1 MIVKILG
8 PGCRNCHT
16 LEERT
21 RAALTQLGLDAEIQA
36 VTDYAQIAGY
46 GVMKTPG
53 LVVDEEVLVAGKVPS
68 VKGLTQLIAER

>member
-8 PGCRNCHT
+8 PGCRNCHS

-21 RAALTQLGLDAEIQA
+21 REALAQLGLQAQIEA
-36 VTDYAQIAGY
+36 VTDYAEIARY

-53 LVVDEEVLVAGKVPS
+53 LVVDEEVVVSGKVPS
-68 VKGLTQLIAER
+68 VADLTKLLTER

>member
-8 PGCRNCHT
+8 PGCRNCHA

-21 RAALTQLGLDAEIQA
+21 REALTQLGLAADIET
-36 VTDYAQIAGY
+36 VTDYAEIAGY

-68 VKGLTQLIAER
+68 AKDIARLIATR

>member
-8 PGCRNCHT
+8 PGCRNCHA

-21 RAALTQLGLDAEIQA
+21 REALTQLGLHAEIEA
-36 VTDYAQIAGY
+36 VTDYAEIARY

-68 VKGLTQLIAER
+68 AKELARILAAR

>member
-21 RAALTQLGLDAEIQA
+21 REALTQLGLDAEIEA
-36 VTDYAQIAGY
+36 VTDYTEIARY

-53 LVVDEEVLVAGKVPS
+53 LVVDEDVVVAGKVPS
-68 VKGLTQLIAER
+68 VKDLTRLLTPR

>member
-8 PGCRNCHT
+8 SGCRNCHS

-21 RAALTQLGLDAEIQA
+21 REALAQLGLDAEIQA
-36 VTDYAQIAGY
+36 VTDYAEIAGD
-46 GVMKTPG
+46 GVMKATG

-68 VKGLTQLIAER
+68 AREIAQLIAAR

>member
-8 PGCRNCHT
+8 PGCRNCKA
-16 LEERT
+16 LEART
-21 RAALTQLGLDAEIQA
+21 REALTGLGLDAEVES

-53 LVVDEEVLVAGKVPS
+53 LVVDDRVVVAGKVPS
-68 VKGLTQLIAER
+68 VNELAQLLAAR

>member
-21 RAALTQLGLDAEIQA
+21 REPLTQLGLDAEIQA

-53 LVVDEEVLVAGKVPS
+53 LVIDEQVLVAGKVPS
-68 VKGLTQLIAER
+68 VKDLTQLLTAR